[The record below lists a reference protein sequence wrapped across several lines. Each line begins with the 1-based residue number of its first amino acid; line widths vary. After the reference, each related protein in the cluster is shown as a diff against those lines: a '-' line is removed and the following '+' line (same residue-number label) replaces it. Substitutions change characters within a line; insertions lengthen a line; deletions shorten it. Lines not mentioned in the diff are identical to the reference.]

1 MTAAFL
7 LLVVYKARAF
17 SLLGPPAPWMLS
29 SNNVVDSGDIGGPM
43 DIGSGYRWNV
53 PVVTYGF
60 DQSFLDYFGSNG
72 VAAVEGAIKIINDL
86 PPASQLNLAD
96 YPMEILHGNYSAANL
111 VDLKSRTLALLL
123 EQLGLANSTRYT
135 FVLKQW
141 TDAFDPNNYYI
152 AGTYSPQYIWPD
164 WVYPDYM
171 ARLNFDPVT
180 FVPSSYVD
188 GTLYAAF
195 IDIFKNTNVMEVYSV
210 DPESDS
216 FAAVTARS
224 LFTGGFY
231 GGLSYD
237 DVGGLAYLFS
247 TNTINYEQVLPD
259 VSGVGANAN
268 SWVNGAWRPGIDKIS
283 LVLHS
288 TNPGSGKFM
297 RMTNCY
303 TDTYLTNGIM
313 VQQQLQRVI
322 VQPDF
327 LFTVTDL
334 FDGSINSSGEQYAR
348 TGTTNWINNSLLNG
362 NPSGEGPG
370 IIAPPIKISFGISDR
385 LTDTYGWQNNDE
397 LVQDDR
403 TIAFGSFD
411 GTTNVPVVYPVA
423 RAGTNQMITRL
434 WLTSGK
440 VPAQIQQCCTWSPT
454 TNYGGVFQFQ
464 TSTNFL
470 SWVPLF
476 LVTNDGTITTYYVTQ
491 PTSAQRFYR
500 MIPQ

>member
-72 VAAVEGAIKIINDL
+72 VAAVEGAIQIINDL

-216 FAAVTARS
+216 FTAVTS
-224 LFTGGFY
+224 GGLSYGAFY
-231 GGLSYD
+231 GGLTYD

-440 VPAQIQQCCTWSPT
+440 VPAQIQQCFTWSPT

>member
-440 VPAQIQQCCTWSPT
+440 VPAQIQQCFTWSPT

>member
-72 VAAVEGAIKIINDL
+72 VAAVEGAIQIINDL

-216 FAAVTARS
+216 FTAVTS
-224 LFTGGFY
+224 GGLSYGAFY
-231 GGLSYD
+231 GGLTYD

-288 TNPGSGKFM
+288 TNPGSGTFM

-440 VPAQIQQCCTWSPT
+440 VPAQIQQCFTWSPT

>member
-216 FAAVTARS
+216 FTAVTS
-224 LFTGGFY
+224 GGLSYGAFY
-231 GGLSYD
+231 GGLTYD

-440 VPAQIQQCCTWSPT
+440 VPAQIQQCFTWSPT